1 VSLLGLVVLAAGEGK
16 RMKSRLPKVLHKA
29 AGREMVRLVL
39 DAAQPLNPSLT
50 VIVTGYGAEQV
61 RQELANEALFAD
73 QPQQVGTADA
83 VAKAAV
89 ALAGNVDDV
98 MVLCGDTP
106 LLRNGTLQD
115 MLALHRRSQAGVT
128 LLSTILPEPY
138 GYGRVKRNQSG
149 EVLGIVEEA
158 DATAMDKKIHEIN
171 SGVYCF
177 RSDWLWKSL
186 PEVKVSAKGEYYL
199 TDVVAMAVESGE
211 KLEILCIEDAAE
223 VMGVND
229 RVQLAA
235 ASRELR
241 RRTAERL
248 MLSGVTIIDPD
259 TAYID
264 AGVNIGQD
272 TAIFPNTT
280 IEGRTTIGR
289 DCRIGPDS
297 QVIDA
302 TIGDGCRIWA
312 TIVESSEVGTG
323 VTIGPFSHL
332 RPGAKIAGDA
342 HVGNFAEIKSSTL
355 GERTHVGHFSYIGDS
370 EIGADVNIGAGTV
383 TCNYDGVNK
392 NKTIIGDGV
401 LIGSDTMLVAP
412 VRIGR
417 NARTGAG
424 SVVTRDVAEGNTVYG
439 VPARENAPKPGL
451 PRQDIEKE
459 SD

>member
-1 VSLLGLVVLAAGEGK
+1 VNLLGLVVLAAGEGK

-39 DAAQPLNPSLT
+39 DAAQPLNPNLT
-50 VIVTGYGAEQV
+50 VIVTGCGAEQV
-61 RQELANEALFAD
+61 RQELANGVLFAN
-73 QPQQVGTADA
+73 QPQQIGTADA
-83 VAKAAV
+83 VAKAAP
-89 ALAGNVDDV
+89 ALAGKVDDV

-106 LLRNGTLQD
+106 LLRTGTLQD
-115 MLALHRRSQAGVT
+115 VLALHRRSQAAIT
-128 LLSTILPEPY
+128 LLSTMLPDPY
-138 GYGRVKRNQSG
+138 GYGRVKRNRSG

-158 DATAMDKKIHEIN
+158 DATVIEKKIPEIN

-177 RSDWLWKSL
+177 RSDWLWKAL
-186 PEVKVSAKGEYYL
+186 PQVKVSAKGEYYL
-199 TDVVAMAVESGE
+199 TEVIAMAVESGE
-211 KLEILCIEDAAE
+211 EVESLCIEDVDE
-223 VMGVND
+223 IMGVND

-248 MLSGVTIIDPD
+248 MLDGVTIIDPD

-264 AGVNIGQD
+264 AGVKIGQD
-272 TAIFPNTT
+272 TTIFPNTT
-280 IEGRTTIGR
+280 IGGRTTIGR

-297 QVIDA
+297 QLIDA
-302 TIGDGCRIWA
+302 TIGDGCRVWA
-312 TIVESSEVGTG
+312 TVVESSEVGTG

-332 RPGAKIAGDA
+332 RPGAKIAGSA
-342 HVGNFAEIKSSTL
+342 HIGNFAEIKSSTL

-370 EIGADVNIGAGTV
+370 EIGSDVNIGAGTV

-401 LIGSDTMLVAP
+401 FIGSDTMLVAP
-412 VRIGR
+412 VKIGR
-417 NARTGAG
+417 NAKTGAG
-424 SVVTRDVAEGNTVYG
+424 SVVTRDVAEGKTVYG
-439 VPARENAPKPGL
+439 APARENAPKPDL